1 MTPNT
6 YLFSTVYLEIFVET
20 QPKEEKL
27 PNDAKEFVMTPQTV
41 GNKNSATEKT
51 DFNIQGRI
59 DTTNVCIQEPL
70 AGYSKHKQY
79 TGSGYT
85 KTKNQKWKYA
95 ACLALIFYNENLV

>member
-1 MTPNT
+1 MDDPKKGKLGQKTKKNWPRGLWMTPNT

-70 AGYSKHKQY
+70 AGYSKHKQWA
-79 TGSGYT
+79 GS
-85 KTKNQKWKYA
+85 W
-95 ACLALIFYNENLV
+95 